1 MINQKVLLP
10 DTEYAIS
17 ENGLPAFDSEKLLEL
32 YLALPVRKRQEEFA
46 GTAQVAEMTCLSQR
60 TIQFWI
66 ETGAIQAISVGKKY
80 QVYLSSLREY
90 LKTQMRKHED

>member
-1 MINQKVLLP
+1 MNQKMLLP
-10 DTEYAIS
+10 DTERALS
-17 ENGLPAFDSEKLLEL
+17 DNGPHTFDSEKLLEL
-32 YLALPVRKRQEEFA
+32 YLALPVRKRHEEFA

-66 ETGAIQAISVGKKY
+66 ETGAIQAICVGKKY

-90 LKTQMRKHED
+90 LKTQMKKHEG